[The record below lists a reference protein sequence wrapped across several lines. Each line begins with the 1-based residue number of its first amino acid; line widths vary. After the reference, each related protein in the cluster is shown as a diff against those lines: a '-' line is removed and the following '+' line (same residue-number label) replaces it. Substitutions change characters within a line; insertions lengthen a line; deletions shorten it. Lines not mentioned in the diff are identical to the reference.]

1 MTLHNKKAFTL
12 IELLVVVAIIGILAA
27 VAVVAYNGYTNSA
40 KRNAALQQH
49 AQAVKFINNTLKLC
63 DVKGTAT
70 ISISSTRVINCNI
83 TNNAGGINALNGV
96 FIGYLLDQGYTNPYG
111 GTDPVVYI
119 GRNSSKDFNGRMRF
133 DETECS
139 SGSSKKQIALWVKT
153 HVDSDYKATV
163 IAKDGWCNWKKASLW

>member
-1 MTLHNKKAFTL
+1 MSNNKKAFTL

-27 VAVVAYNGYTNSA
+27 VGVVAYNGYTQSA
-40 KRNAALQQH
+40 KRNATLQQH

-63 DVKGTAT
+63 DVQGGGTL
-70 ISISSTRVINCNI
+70 SLSGSRSINCNI
-83 TNNAGGINALNGV
+83 NNNASGINSLNAV
-96 FIGYLLDQGYTNPYG
+96 FIQYFLDQGYKNPYG

-119 GRNSSKDFNGRMRF
+119 GRNSSQDSNGRMRF

-153 HVDSDYKATV
+153 HVASDYKPV
-163 IAKDGWCNWKKASLW
+163 LIKKDGWCN